1 MILDA
6 SPSDKG
12 RKADWDRRQKEREG
26 GDAQWAQREQEENEE
41 WRRVERGGE
50 ERFRRPRRRSVILT
64 LQMQVDGRTDAECLF
79 HLASF
84 DRPTGPTDEQTDN
97 YRGKACW
104 GGKESAG
111 RRETQSLESY
121 VQ

>member
-1 MILDA
+1 MGEEA
-6 SPSDKG
+6 ERERGMMHNGHKG
-12 RKADWDRRQKEREG
+12 RKRRTRNGGEWRERE
-26 GDAQWAQREQEENEE
+26 E
-41 WRRVERGGE
+41 
-50 ERFRRPRRRSVILT
+50 FRRPRRRSVILT

-84 DRPTGPTDEQTDN
+84 DRPAGPTDEQTDN

-104 GGKESAG
+104 GGKGSAG
-111 RRETQSLESY
+111 RRETKSLESY